1 MSSRRASAR
10 RVVLAR
16 ATESRDDIGAVFLE
30 VTKHRRQAERS
41 TFERR
46 SALLRMGLLILWRK
60 RLAAVDDFKSFWQVE

>member
-10 RVVLAR
+10 GVVLAR

-41 TFERR
+41 TLN
-46 SALLRMGLLILWRK
+46 AA
-60 RLAAVDDFKSFWQVE
+60 RLCCVWGY